1 VQRIFERDASGPS
14 DMWQPIMVFCV
25 AATLVTVQDELP
37 NAEDNIVSSCHLA
50 VRDAR
55 ERDELPP

>member
-1 VQRIFERDASGPS
+1 
-14 DMWQPIMVFCV
+14 MWQPIMVFCV

-37 NAEDNIVSSCHLA
+37 DAEDNIVSSCHLA